1 MRSLRFAT
9 VLLLACA
16 ARLPAAE
23 PPPLSFP
30 EALAAARGGNESL
43 LAARAEVR
51 QREEEKKA
59 AKGLYFPTVSFVP
72 LYTHLNDD
80 ILLDLNPIR
89 DVILKLHP
97 QVPPALVPP
106 FEDTLFKQDMLR
118 LPLTA
123 RWPLF
128 TGGRIRAANRA
139 AEARTRDAEAQ
150 TRQAEEGVLRSLVRA
165 YFGLRLALEEKA
177 VRAEVAAAGRRRQ

>member
-1 MRSLRFAT
+1 MRALRFAPT
-9 VLLLACA
+9 LLLACA
-16 ARLPAAE
+16 VRLPAAE
-23 PPPLSFP
+23 APPLSFP

-59 AKGLYFPTVSFVP
+59 AKGLYFPTVSFAP

-97 QVPPALVPP
+97 QVPASLVPP
-106 FEDTLFKQDMLR
+106 FEETLFKQDMLR

-123 RWPLF
+123 RWPLC
-128 TGGRIRAANRA
+128 TGGRIGAANRA
-139 AEARTRDAEAQ
+139 A
-150 TRQAEEGVLRSLVRA
+150 QASRRSR
-165 YFGLRLALEEKA
+165 
-177 VRAEVAAAGRRRQ
+177 